1 MRYSERYMN
10 MENRNSLAARA
21 LSIFLILAF
30 TAPLALEA
38 ISTFKGQL
46 IYLKQCRVCHLSS
59 KMFLSTHTVEDW
71 DKVLDTDGT
80 KLSDIHL
87 KKDEVFVDSK
97 EGIRKSSHKY
107 FKSDEY
113 KHGYGEL
120 RAFIFESSKTNH
132 KN

>member
-1 MRYSERYMN
+1 
-10 MENRNSLAARA
+10 MENRKFLATGA
-21 LSIFLILAF
+21 LTLFFIVTFA
-30 TAPLALEA
+30 TPPALEA

-46 IYLKQCRVCHLSS
+46 VYLKQCRVCHLSS
-59 KMFLSTHTVEDW
+59 KTFLSEHELEDW
-71 DKVLDTDGT
+71 NKMLDGDGT
-80 KLSDIHL
+80 RLSDIHL

-113 KHGYGEL
+113 GHGYEEL
-120 RAFIFESSKTNH
+120 KAFILESSKNNH